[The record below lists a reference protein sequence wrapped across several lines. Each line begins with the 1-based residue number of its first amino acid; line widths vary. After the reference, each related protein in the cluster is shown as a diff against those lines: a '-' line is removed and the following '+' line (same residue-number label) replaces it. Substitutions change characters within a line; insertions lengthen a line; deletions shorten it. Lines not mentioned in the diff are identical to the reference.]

1 MVVETSKHQPRVGLD
16 AYSLTG
22 PSGHEICANDVFSL
36 LQAVKDL
43 GGDGLQAH
51 LPDNPERA
59 AAAFALAADL
69 DLYLEPYIL
78 LPLHW
83 RSDADEIARRERR
96 FRQICELAAARGVR
110 ALHCTMGARERFED
124 IRRWK
129 GFVAATAACLERL
142 APLLRECGLRIGIEN
157 HWDYSTYEIVEIVSR
172 VGADVVGVGLDT
184 GNLPILGEA
193 PEQALERSATC
204 TATTHLKDVM
214 LFSTGQGAARPVL
227 PIGAGQIDIAGAVR
241 ALARHNPDLHFT
253 IEDHPVIYPV
263 DYFEAWWLEA
273 VPEATAHDIA
283 TLARLAREGDRWLAE
298 HRVPDPRAAELV
310 PWSIRGPERLRA
322 DIRTVREMLG
332 SAEGTSST
340 S

>member
-1 MVVETSKHQPRVGLD
+1 MVGETSACQPRVGLD

-22 PSGHEICANDVFSL
+22 PSGHEICANDVFAM

-51 LPDNPERA
+51 LPDDPGRA
-59 AAAFALAADL
+59 AAAFDLAAEL
-69 DLYLEPYIL
+69 GLYLEPYIL

-83 RSDADEIARRERR
+83 RGDADEIARREQR
-96 FRQICELAAARGVR
+96 FRQICQVAATRGVR

-124 IRRWK
+124 VQRWK
-129 GFVAATAACLERL
+129 GFVAATAESLERL

-157 HWDYSTYEIVEIVSR
+157 HWDYSTYEIVEIVGR

-193 PEQALERSATC
+193 PAQALQRTVAC
-204 TATTHLKDVM
+204 TVTTHLKDIM
-214 LFSTGQGAARPVL
+214 LFSTEQGAARPVM
-227 PIGAGQIDIAGAVR
+227 PIGTGQIDIAGAVQ
-241 ALARHNPDLHFT
+241 ALAQHNPDLHFT

-263 DYFEAWWLEA
+263 DYFASWWLES

-283 TLARLAREGDRWLAE
+283 TMARLAHEGDRWLAE
-298 HRVPDPRAAELV
+298 HRVPDPHAAELV

-322 DIRTVREMLG
+322 DIRAVREMLR
-332 SAEGTSST
+332 SAGGTAPLS
-340 S
+340 